1 MSAANTYV
9 GIDNDLNGGMTD
21 TGKIIRDGWAF
32 GLIERSETCAG
43 WNVTQIEALWQR
55 VQEQW
60 QANGFRVANLPEPM
74 RTRYLEIQSQ
84 AMERARD
91 AGWDPE
97 HDISD
102 EE

>member
-1 MSAANTYV
+1 MNAPNTYV

-32 GLIERSETCAG
+32 GLIEQSETCAG

-55 VQEQW
+55 VQDQW
-60 QANGFRVANLPEPM
+60 QVHGFRVGNLPEPV
-74 RTRYLEIQSQ
+74 RARYLEIQSQ
-84 AMERARD
+84 AMERARS

-97 HDISD
+97 RDISD

>member
-1 MSAANTYV
+1 MNAPNTYV

-43 WNVTQIEALWQR
+43 WNVTQIEVLWQR

-60 QANGFRVANLPEPM
+60 QVHGFRVANLPEPV
-74 RTRYLEIQSQ
+74 RARYLEIQSQ
-84 AMERARD
+84 AMAQARK

-97 HDISD
+97 RDISD
-102 EE
+102 EQ